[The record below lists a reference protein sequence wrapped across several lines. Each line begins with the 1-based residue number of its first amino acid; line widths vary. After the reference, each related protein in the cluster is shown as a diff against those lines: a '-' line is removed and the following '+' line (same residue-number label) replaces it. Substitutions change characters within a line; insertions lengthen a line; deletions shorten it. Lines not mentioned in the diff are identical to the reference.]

1 MPPKSQA
8 KGAAHGNAKGKGGQG
23 RGKHAAKAA
32 ANASTQLARAP
43 FTQGLA
49 VHCFD
54 LFPSPPV
61 PVLVRFLAARCLGL
75 LMCPVRLR
83 PEDSRRKAPTTPT
96 RPGRNSVATGVCVIY
111 IWYLYIPLKSKSY
124 FQNGV
129 CCKDHFP
136 HMSNGLWQRP
146 FQPMWLVHLPFF
158 LRSLPSWG
166 LV

>member
-1 MPPKSQA
+1 MPPKA
-8 KGAAHGNAKGKGGQG
+8 KGAAAAAHGQPKGKA
-23 RGKHAAKAA
+23 KVKAA
-32 ANASTQLARAP
+32 AKQKAKAKANASALLAGAP

-61 PVLVRFLAARCLGL
+61 PVLVRFLAACCLGL

-111 IWYLYIPLKSKSY
+111 DIYIYP
-124 FQNGV
+124 
-129 CCKDHFP
+129 
-136 HMSNGLWQRP
+136 
-146 FQPMWLVHLPFF
+146 
-158 LRSLPSWG
+158 
-166 LV
+166 

>member
-1 MPPKSQA
+1 MPPKA
-8 KGAAHGNAKGKGGQG
+8 KGAAAAAHGQPKGKA
-23 RGKHAAKAA
+23 KVKAA
-32 ANASTQLARAP
+32 AKQKAKAKANASALLAGAP

-111 IWYLYIPLKSKSY
+111 IYDICIYP
-124 FQNGV
+124 
-129 CCKDHFP
+129 
-136 HMSNGLWQRP
+136 
-146 FQPMWLVHLPFF
+146 
-158 LRSLPSWG
+158 
-166 LV
+166 